1 MNAASEF
8 DLGPLTWVK
17 SEIDLALERAT
28 EALALYAGSNDV
40 THLKFA
46 RTHIHQANGALA
58 IVGLDGVTHVAESL
72 EALLVLL
79 EEGQST
85 AAALVFDAFEESLG
99 ALRQYLDD
107 LLAGAPNQP
116 LRLLPAYEALA
127 KARGL
132 NNSHAADLFYPD
144 LSARPG
150 KRKTEVAALDAEAQK
165 TLIKSERARYQKAL
179 LTFLKK
185 PEETAQA
192 IASLRQAISAIES
205 IQDTP
210 ANRVFWWISLG
221 FIDTL
226 NQPEIAADPRA
237 RQLCSHIDVQIRRL
251 LEGTLTVP

>member
-8 DLGPLTWVK
+8 DLGPLTWVR

-58 IVGLDGVTHVAESL
+58 FVGLDGVTHVVESL

-85 AAALVFDAFEESLG
+85 AGAPVFDAFEESLD

-144 LSARPG
+144 LSPRPG
-150 KRKTEVAALDAEAQK
+150 NRTSEVAGLDAETQK

-192 IASLRQAISAIES
+192 IASLRQAVSAIEA

-210 ANRVFWWISLG
+210 ANRVFCWI
-221 FIDTL
+221 
-226 NQPEIAADPRA
+226 
-237 RQLCSHIDVQIRRL
+237 
-251 LEGTLTVP
+251 